1 MLRHSLTISP
11 IPLHRAAAVMIS
23 VAGAAMLLAGSAIA
37 DDAATGAARAREL
50 VEHGRLTDGI
60 VACVACHR
68 DSGQGDAESAFG
80 NLTGLTE
87 TYIAKQLADYRS
99 GIRENRVMQVIAAK
113 LTDADIAALAGYYSK
128 LEASDA
134 KSPLPAPPAIGVTLA
149 EQGDAARE
157 IPSCVTCHNV
167 AALAGSD
174 TIPNIAGQHALYISR
189 QLEAWQTGAR
199 NNDPGSI
206 MSSIAKKLTAD
217 EINAVAL
224 YFARQK
230 RKAP

>member
-1 MLRHSLTISP
+1 MPRRSNP
-11 IPLHRAAAVMIS
+11 IIFFPLHRATALALSAAC
-23 VAGAAMLLAGSAIA
+23 VAMFLTATAMA
-37 DDAATGAARAREL
+37 DDGAKEIARARDL
-50 VEHGRLTDGI
+50 VEHGRLADGI

-87 TYIAKQLADYRS
+87 TYIAKQLTDYRS
-99 GIRENRVMQVIAAK
+99 GIRENRVMQVVAAK
-113 LTDADIAALAGYYSK
+113 LTDADIAALASYYSK
-128 LEASDA
+128 LEASEA
-134 KSPLPAPPAIGVTLA
+134 KSPLPEPPAIGVTLA

-167 AALAGSD
+167 AALAGGD

-230 RKAP
+230 RKAH